1 MEVRGLVRRSPV
13 VIGPVATLEQAART
27 MNEAGVG
34 ALLVTERGALVGIL
48 SERDLVAAVAD
59 GADLR
64 ATVWDHMVPDPFTV
78 RPDTHVGEAARIM
91 ADKEVR
97 HLPVVDGDGTLVGLV
112 SLRDLLF
119 AALEETAGE
128 ARSDWV
134 EYLAPLAE
142 SSAADGG

>member
-1 MEVRGLVRRSPV
+1 MDVRGLVRRSPV
-13 VIGPVATLEQAART
+13 LIQPVATLEQAART

-34 ALLVTERGALVGIL
+34 ALLVVERGALVGIL
-48 SERDLVAAVAD
+48 SERDLVAALAD

-64 ATVWDHMVPDPFTV
+64 TTVWDHLVPEPFTV
-78 RPDTHVGEAARIM
+78 RPDAHVGEAARIM

-97 HLPVVDGDGTLVGLV
+97 HLPVVAGDGALLGMV

-128 ARSDWV
+128 ARADWI
-134 EYLAPLAE
+134 EYLQPVAD